1 MNSSDNE
8 GRELPR
14 FSTDRDRQ
22 YKEEMNAHLESLV
35 QQRAPLGDLVNC
47 FAKYGSRQKITQ
59 FLARY
64 ELYKMVQD
72 IQGCVIECGV
82 FAGQGL
88 MSWAQFSAIMEPVGG
103 AFRHIYGFD
112 TFGGFPSVHEK
123 DVTSATSLDWR
134 PGDIASNSYDDL
146 QRSIELFDL
155 NRFLPQF
162 PKVSLIKGDFMETA
176 DKFIEDNPHV
186 LVSLLYLD
194 FDLYEPTKK
203 ALEVFLPRAGR
214 GSVIAF
220 DEINMPLWPGETLA
234 MLEEFNVRDVMI
246 QKFQFEFNISYI
258 VL

>member
-1 MNSSDNE
+1 MNSSDNK

-47 FAKYGSRQKITQ
+47 FAKYGSRQDITR

-103 AFRHIYGFD
+103 AFRHIYRAQ
-112 TFGGFPSVHEK
+112 TIVHEPT
-123 DVTSATSLDWR
+123 DRRMEAQILMVEAPLQCPETS
-134 PGDIASNSYDDL
+134 
-146 QRSIELFDL
+146 
-155 NRFLPQF
+155 
-162 PKVSLIKGDFMETA
+162 
-176 DKFIEDNPHV
+176 
-186 LVSLLYLD
+186 
-194 FDLYEPTKK
+194 
-203 ALEVFLPRAGR
+203 
-214 GSVIAF
+214 
-220 DEINMPLWPGETLA
+220 
-234 MLEEFNVRDVMI
+234 
-246 QKFQFEFNISYI
+246 
-258 VL
+258 